1 MLLEKKTTAT
11 WERGFEMKKKCIWR
25 KSLLIVML
33 VFFIQMMICLYI
45 AKNKDYLFTD
55 EVYSYGLSN
64 SETMS
69 FIDPVAAP
77 ASLET
82 WQSGT
87 FFSDYIKFDTSR
99 NFSFR
104 AAFINQAN
112 DVHPP
117 LYYCLLHLVCA
128 FFPNTVYSPVPG
140 ILLNLFFLLFADI
153 LLYYIARALTGSFLG
168 AAGALIFWG
177 LSASC
182 LSNAVLI
189 RMYMLQ
195 TAQILAV
202 VAYHIYQRG
211 KKKHNVIDALIL
223 VALITTGGLTHY
235 YFYMFAAA
243 FGMCICLDLILSK
256 RYKLFLEY
264 AIAMW
269 SGVALALVI
278 FPATITR
285 HLNGYRGS
293 YATDSIG
300 SFSLNKFKMYFSMI
314 DDELFAGFIK
324 IFCCFG
330 IIYLLFH
337 LLACIISLT
346 AERDEETH
354 SFLVSFNL
362 KKPTLRISS
371 GTIRVTDNFLMLMSI
386 IFATTIF
393 FYVAVQGSEIIS
405 VRYIYPIYPIIALVV
420 MYLIIQVLKKQ
431 TCIAVSALVMLG
443 VALFGVYTNGID
455 WSYLDYK
462 DYKVYAEQLKNDDCV
477 IINRQGYWWNVL
489 QAINVY
495 YNMNE
500 VHALYDTDINTLQ
513 TLLDERST
521 VENPVC
527 IAFPGDSNYSQDEKL
542 EIMNRILGETIY
554 TDYTLT
560 YDYNTTIY
568 TLK

>member
-1 MLLEKKTTAT
+1 
-11 WERGFEMKKKCIWR
+11 MKKKCEWR
-25 KSLLIVML
+25 NGLLIVML
-33 VFFIQMMICLYI
+33 VFIFQMVICLYI

-64 SETMS
+64 SETIS
-69 FIDPVAAP
+69 FLDPGSSP
-77 ASLET
+77 ALLEA
-82 WQSGT
+82 WQGSS

-112 DVHPP
+112 DMHPP

-140 ILLNLFFLLFADI
+140 MLLNLIFLLLADI
-153 LLYYIARALTGSFLG
+153 LLYYIARTLTDSFLG
-168 AAGALIFWG
+168 AVGTLIFWG

-182 LSNAVLI
+182 FSNAVLI
-189 RMYMLQ
+189 RMYMMQ
-195 TAQILAV
+195 TTQILAI

-211 KKKHNVIDALIL
+211 KKKHNVFDALIL
-223 VALITTGGLTHY
+223 IALITTGRLTHY

-243 FGMCICLDLILSK
+243 FGMCICLDLLLRK
-256 RYKLFLEY
+256 RYKLLLEY

-314 DDELFAGFIK
+314 DDELFAGFVK
-324 IFCCFG
+324 IFCFFG
-330 IIYLLFH
+330 IIYLLARI
-337 LLACIISLT
+337 LACIVSLT
-346 AERDEETH
+346 AERDEETQ

-362 KKPTLRISS
+362 KKPTLRISH
-371 GTIRVTDNFLMLMSI
+371 GTIRITDNFSMLMSI
-386 IFATTIF
+386 LFATIVF
-393 FYVAVQGSEIIS
+393 FYVAVQGSEIIN
-405 VRYIYPIYPIIALVV
+405 VRYIYPIYPIIALAV
-420 MYLIIQVLKKQ
+420 MYLIIRVFKKQ
-431 TCIAVSALVMLG
+431 TYIAISVAVMLG
-443 VALFGVYTNGID
+443 VALLGVYTNGID

-462 DYKVYAEQLKNDDCV
+462 DHKANAEQLKNDDCV

-489 QAINVY
+489 QAINIY
-495 YNMNE
+495 CDMSE
-500 VHALYDTDINTLQ
+500 VRALYDTDINTLQ
-513 TLLDERST
+513 ALLNERST

-527 IAFPGDSNYSQDEKL
+527 IAFPGDNNYSQDEKL
-542 EIMNRILGETIY
+542 EIMNRILEETTY

-560 YDYNTTIY
+560 YDYYTTIY